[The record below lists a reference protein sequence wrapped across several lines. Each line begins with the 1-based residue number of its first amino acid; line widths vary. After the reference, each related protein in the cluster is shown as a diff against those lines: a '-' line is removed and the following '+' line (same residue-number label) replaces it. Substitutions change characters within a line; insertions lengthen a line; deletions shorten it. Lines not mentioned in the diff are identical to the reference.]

1 MTFLFEILQEQDPKT
16 DPWVYTATKHTRV
29 WENLTGKLFGAIKRI
44 LNISNNYHSFGNKNT
59 RTKET

>member
-44 LNISNNYHSFGNKNT
+44 LNISVT
-59 RTKET
+59 RTQEPKKRNFEI